1 MFAEGMKVYFVEDG
15 NVHSGYVID
24 VEKKEW
30 GFSFSIDSYGGC
42 EGNYRIHSDQIG
54 ITVFERRE
62 QAEASVKFT

>member
-1 MFAEGMKVYFVEDG
+1 MFAEGKKVYFVEDG
-15 NVHSGYVID
+15 NVYSGHIID
-24 VEKKEW
+24 VEKKEQ

-54 ITVFERRE
+54 ITVFERKE